1 MNYLDGLNPEQKKA
15 VTFPLNTP
23 LLVVAGAGTGKT
35 KTLTSRI
42 AYLIKEH
49 NVIPSQILAVTFTN
63 KAAKEMWERIQHVVG
78 ENLLSGYHPIG
89 KTFHS
94 LGVQILREQHIK
106 IGVNKY
112 FKILDSDDKK
122 SLIKQV
128 MKENDID
135 PKEWEPRKIASAIS
149 RAKGDKKTAETYT
162 ANNNPLTGIV
172 KIIWPGYESLKK
184 REHGFDFDDLLSEM
198 YFLLKNNP
206 EILKLYQQ
214 RWRYILVDEYQDTNT
229 IQYEIVKLLIGENKN
244 LFVVGDGDQ
253 NIYSWRGADMRN
265 ILNFEKDFDGSEVI
279 VLETNYRSTQNIL
292 AAAHDI
298 ISKNTQR
305 VDKKLVT
312 HNDEGAKIMYYEAF
326 SANQESSWV
335 ANQAQHYIN
344 SGTDPRDIAVLFRTN
359 FQSRLLEESF
369 LHRMI
374 PYQVVGTKFF
384 DRKEIKDVMAYLRAA
399 INPDSLS
406 DLKRIINEPK
416 RGIGKVAMAKIFAGQ
431 SETLPAK
438 TAVAYRN
445 FQTLLEDIKTQSEI
459 HGPSELIKYIIEHT
473 GFKKKLGEGSSDDIE
488 RLENMQELV
497 TYAKKYDLADE
508 PMEQFLE
515 EVALLSDQDALGSN
529 SKDSNSVKLMT
540 IHASKG
546 LEFKYVFVVGLEQGL
561 FPSQRDDSKNKHE
574 DEEERRLCYV
584 AFTRAKE
591 ILHVSYAKMRT
602 IYGQQRINEPSEF
615 LRDLSNE
622 ILEYHEDSYGSQSFG
637 SKGGGKK
644 YYDDEG
650 DEIET
655 FYLDF

>member
-1 MNYLDGLNPEQKKA
+1 MNYLDGLNEPQKKA
-15 VTFPLNTP
+15 VTFPLDIP

-42 AYLIKEH
+42 AYLIREK

-63 KAAKEMWERIQHVVG
+63 KAAKEMWQRVEQVVG
-78 ENLLSGYHPIG
+78 KQLLEGYQPIG

-94 LGVQILREQHIK
+94 LGVQILREQHEKIK
-106 IGVNKY
+106 VSKY
-112 FKILDSDDKK
+112 FKILDTDDKK
-122 SLIKQV
+122 SLIKQA
-128 MKENDID
+128 MKHHDID
-135 PKEWEPRKIASAIS
+135 PKEWEPRKISSVIS
-149 RAKGDKKTAETYT
+149 RAKGDKLTAETFSE
-162 ANNNPLTGIV
+162 NNNPLTGV
-172 KIIWPGYESLKK
+172 TKLVWAKYEELK
-184 REHGFDFDDLLSEM
+184 RAEQAFDFDDLLSET
-198 YFLLKNNP
+198 YFLLRDDA
-206 EILKLYQQ
+206 EVLALYQR
-214 RWRYILVDEYQDTNT
+214 RWKYILVDEYQDTNT
-229 IQYEIVKLLIGENKN
+229 IQYEIIKLLTGESKN

-265 ILNFEKDFDGSEVI
+265 ILNFEKDFKGSETI
-279 VLETNYRSTQNIL
+279 ILETNYRSTQNIL

-312 HNDEGAKIMYYEAF
+312 ENAQGGKIIYYEGF

-335 ANQAQHYIN
+335 AHQVQGYIN
-344 SGTDPRDIAVLFRTN
+344 AGTDPRDIAVLFRTN

-369 LHRMI
+369 LHTMI

-384 DRKEIKDVMAYLRAA
+384 SRKEIKDIMAYLRAA
-399 INPDSLS
+399 INPESLS
-406 DLKRIINEPK
+406 DIKRIINEPK
-416 RGIGKVAMAKIFAGQ
+416 RGIGKVAMAKIFSAQ
-431 SETLPAK
+431 VSNLPAK

-445 FQTLLEDIKTQSEI
+445 FQTLLEDIATHTEENL
-459 HGPSELIKYIIEHT
+459 PSETIKYIIEHT
-473 GFKKKLGEGSSDDIE
+473 GFKKNLAAGSSDDIE

-497 TYAKKYDLADE
+497 TYAKKYDTAEE
-508 PMEQFLE
+508 PFEQFLE
-515 EVALLSDQDALGSN
+515 EVSLLSDQDSLGSN
-529 SKDSNSVKLMT
+529 SKDANSVKLMT

-561 FPSQRDDSKNKHE
+561 FPSQRDDTKNKHE

-591 ILHVSYAKMRT
+591 ILHVSYAKLRT

-615 LRDLSNE
+615 LKDISDDL
-622 ILEYHEDSYGSQSFG
+622 LEFHEDSYGTSGVQ
-637 SKGGGKK
+637 KNKT
-644 YYDDEG
+644 YYSEG
-650 DEIET
+650 DDGEIET